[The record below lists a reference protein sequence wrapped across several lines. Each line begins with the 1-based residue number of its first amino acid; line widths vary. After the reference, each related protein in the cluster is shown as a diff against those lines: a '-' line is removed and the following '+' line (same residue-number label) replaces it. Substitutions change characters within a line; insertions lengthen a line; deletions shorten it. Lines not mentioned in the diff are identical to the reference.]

1 MTRSSCARLVAVL
14 CVVFAADAVTAAT
27 AAPVVILLS
36 LDGVRHD
43 YPDLR
48 AYPGLARMQRD
59 GVRAQR
65 LVAGW
70 PSSTF
75 PGHVALA
82 TGVWAD
88 RHGILD
94 NRFYDRA
101 LKKEVAYSPRADWIE
116 AEPLWIAAERQGIR
130 AATYFW
136 VGSETDWHGQRSR
149 YRIAPFDSA
158 IGEARKVDQIIAWLD
173 LPVGE
178 RPGLIMSYWHGTDD
192 IGHEK
197 GPTHPDIAVRLGEQD
212 AQLMRLFAAID
223 ARRAWPATTV
233 IVVSDHGMTKI
244 DEGFDLPGFLVARG
258 IEGRVG
264 GGGAVSHVFLRDPRR
279 ADDLVQALAGRGL
292 PSGLHAWRRDQ
303 LPAAMHLN
311 HPTRTGD
318 VVVVADA
325 PLALGVFPWWARIGY
340 RAMGICCGW
349 SRGSHGYDP
358 NSRDMG
364 GIFFA
369 VGRGVPKAGRIGAV
383 TQVDVAPTVAR
394 LLGIA
399 PPRDSVGIAVPGITV
414 PGIAVPGIAVP
425 GIGAPGSA
433 APGNVGRGPAAVGA
447 PGSNRIR
454 GYNPME
460 GPVRAR

>member
-1 MTRSSCARLVAVL
+1 MTRSSGLRCALLVAVL
-14 CVVFAADAVTAAT
+14 CLVFAAGAVTAAT

-130 AATYFW
+130 AATFFW

-197 GPTHPDIAVRLGEQD
+197 GPTHPDIAVRLGVDPKKSNQMVRGTVSLPHGTGKTVRVLVLCTPDKEAEAKAAGADHVGLNEYIEKIKAGWTDVDVIITTPNVMGQVG
-212 AQLMRLFAAID
+212 ALGRILGPRGLMPNPKVGTVTFGGCPAGPSLPRSGCALSSTGLRCS
-223 ARRAWPATTV
+223 ARMRSSRWWPGV
-233 IVVSDHGMTKI
+233 PPV
-244 DEGFDLPGFLVARG
+244 
-258 IEGRVG
+258 
-264 GGGAVSHVFLRDPRR
+264 LRDSPP
-279 ADDLVQALAGRGL
+279 DRG
-292 PSGLHAWRRDQ
+292 
-303 LPAAMHLN
+303 
-311 HPTRTGD
+311 
-318 VVVVADA
+318 
-325 PLALGVFPWWARIGY
+325 
-340 RAMGICCGW
+340 
-349 SRGSHGYDP
+349 
-358 NSRDMG
+358 
-364 GIFFA
+364 
-369 VGRGVPKAGRIGAV
+369 
-383 TQVDVAPTVAR
+383 
-394 LLGIA
+394 
-399 PPRDSVGIAVPGITV
+399 
-414 PGIAVPGIAVP
+414 
-425 GIGAPGSA
+425 
-433 APGNVGRGPAAVGA
+433 
-447 PGSNRIR
+447 
-454 GYNPME
+454 
-460 GPVRAR
+460 